1 MNLQEAKQNL
11 KEKAILFT
19 GQGGKITG
27 ENFEDYLNGFSEN
40 VKEIIEKFKLKT
52 HVAHM
57 ASKDVLLNVLEKFT
71 SPYINLT
78 PFERND
84 PEGRKLPP
92 LSNLGMGYVFEELI
106 RKFNEDNNEEAGEHF
121 TPREVIDLMTHII
134 FEPIKDNLPPVMTI
148 YDPACGSGG
157 MLTESQN
164 FVKDEEG
171 KIRANGDVY
180 LYGKEINDETYA
192 ICKSD
197 MMIKGNNP
205 ENIRVGST
213 LSTDEFAGNNFDFML
228 SNPPYGK
235 SWATEQ
241 KYIKDGKEIIDPRFQ
256 IRLENYW
263 GIEEDAD
270 GTPNRGYRTRI
281 KGGYFPVSPTDQFA
295 DLRDEMVM
303 NLGKVGLLVERAH
316 HEVGTAGQMEI
327 NYRFSDILTAGDELM
342 KFKYIIKNTAWAAGK
357 TATFMPKP
365 LFGDNGSGMHVHQS
379 LWKDGKPLFWG
390 DGYANLSDMARWYIG
405 GLLKHAP
412 SLLAFTNPTV
422 NSYKRLVPGYEA
434 PVNLVYSARN
444 RSACIRIPIT
454 GSNPKAKRIEFRCPD
469 PSSNPYLAFAAM
481 LMAGI
486 DGIQNKIEPPKPV
499 DKDLYELEG
508 DEAKAIPQ
516 VPGSLDAVLDNL
528 ERDNEFLTRGGVFTK
543 DLIDTWIDFKRKQ
556 EVDYVRMRPH
566 PAEFEL
572 YYDL

>member
-1 MNLQEAKQNL
+1 MFKNSTEIFAYIKKNDIKLIDVRFIDLPGIQHHFNVPVESFDEAVFTDGLMFDGSSIRGFQSIHESDMKL
-11 KEKAILFT
+11 LPVPSSAFLDPYRKEKTLVILFSVH
-19 GQGGKITG
+19 
-27 ENFEDYLNGFSEN
+27 NPSD
-40 VKEIIEKFKLKT
+40 
-52 HVAHM
+52 
-57 ASKDVLLNVLEKFT
+57 D
-71 SPYINLT
+71 SPYS
-78 PFERND
+78 RD
-84 PEGRKLPP
+84 PRGVVAKAVEFMRSTGIADTAFFAPEAEF
-92 LSNLGMGYVFEELI
+92 YVFDRI
-106 RKFNEDNNEEAGEHF
+106 RFLTGMNQAFH
-121 TPREVIDLMTHII
+121 HI
-134 FEPIKDNLPPVMTI
+134 
-148 YDPACGSGG
+148 
-157 MLTESQN
+157 ESY
-164 FVKDEEG
+164 EG
-171 KIRANGDVY
+171 AWN
-180 LYGKEINDETYA
+180 T
-192 ICKSD
+192 
-197 MMIKGNNP
+197 
-205 ENIRVGST
+205 
-213 LSTDEFAGNNFDFML
+213 
-228 SNPPYGK
+228 
-235 SWATEQ
+235 
-241 KYIKDGKEIIDPRFQ
+241 
-256 IRLENYW
+256 

-303 NLGKVGLLVERAH
+303 KLGEVGLLVERAH

-390 DGYANLSDMARWYIG
+390 DGYGDLSDLARWYIG

-481 LMAGI
+481 LMAGL

-508 DEAKAIPQ
+508 AEAAAIPQ
-516 VPGSLDAVLDNL
+516 VPGSLDVVLDNL
-528 ERDNEFLTRGGVFTK
+528 EKDHDFLIKGGVFTK

-556 EVDYVRMRPH
+556 EVDYVRLRPH